1 MANPIIDDDNIPLF
15 ERVVE
20 HSKQASVLSTDQ
32 DHGLI
37 ANAILDFNG
46 SISLSPAEQLR
57 ATDQLYQG
65 SLRAANAS
73 QEPLLALLLDPND
86 VGALI
91 ESNVTPSTSS
101 PNEPLILPSNHENT
115 ILKIEDVLHQ
125 DDDLRKYLPEE
136 EDKWYLFGD
145 GKAIDKAIAS
155 PVIKDIHNELLMQ
168 QLLMQ
173 NPAE

>member
-1 MANPIIDDDNIPLF
+1 MANPIIEDDNIPLF
-15 ERVVE
+15 EKVVE

-65 SLRAANAS
+65 CLRAANVN

-91 ESNVTPSTSS
+91 EANIS
-101 PNEPLILPSNHENT
+101 PNPSDPDASLTLPANNENT

-145 GKAIDKAIAS
+145 GQAIDKAIAS